1 MIKVLIVDDESWN
14 RELFR
19 SLGQWE
25 ALEMEVVGEAA
36 DGEEALRQIEAMR
49 PHIVITDMR
58 MPAMDGVQL
67 MGRIRERYADT
78 KVIVVS
84 GYDDFEY
91 ARQAI
96 KHRAVDYLLKPID
109 PQELNNVL
117 NKCREDIRQTLV
129 RTVGLNYDS
138 RVTALLLPYKRLFH
152 TGFKHWDEEGLL
164 AVFRQLHDELAAST
178 ALTPDSLKQVIY
190 ELRLEL
196 EELCQANEVECEAE
210 IRELREGAEL
220 QVQGELEAAALLD
233 AVHRQLCKAYLKAL
247 RLLQEQ
253 RRMRFR
259 LNLDE
264 VQGYIDEHF
273 AKTISLEGIA
283 QAFHV
288 SKEYLSKMFKQRFDC
303 TVNDYIIRQR
313 MNKARKWL
321 ADEDMPIK
329 AVAEMV
335 GYEDVT
341 YFYRVFKKHFGIAP
355 GEMRRN
361 G

>member
-1 MIKVLIVDDESWN
+1 M
-14 RELFR
+14 
-19 SLGQWE
+19 
-25 ALEMEVVGEAA
+25 
-36 DGEEALRQIEAMR
+36 
-49 PHIVITDMR
+49 
-58 MPAMDGVQL
+58 
-67 MGRIRERYADT
+67 
-78 KVIVVS
+78 
-84 GYDDFEY
+84 
-91 ARQAI
+91 
-96 KHRAVDYLLKPID
+96 DYLLKPID
-109 PQELNNVL
+109 PQELNIVL
-117 NKCREDIRQTLV
+117 DRCREDIRRTVV
-129 RTVGLNYDS
+129 RTAGLDYDS

-164 AVFRQLHDELAAST
+164 AVFRQLHDELAASA
-178 ALTPDSLKQVIY
+178 ALTPHSLKQVIY

-196 EELCQANEVECEAE
+196 EELCRANEVECETE
-210 IRELREGAEL
+210 IRALRESTEPHL
-220 QVQGELEAAALLD
+220 QAGLGAAATLD
-233 AVHRQLCKAYLKAL
+233 TVHEQLCKAYLKAL

-264 VQGYIDEHF
+264 VQSYIDDHF
-273 AKTISLEGIA
+273 AKSISLEGIA
-283 QAFHV
+283 QVFHV

-341 YFYRVFKKHFGIAP
+341 YFYRVFKKHFGMAP